1 MVGVEPEEHPM
12 TGRATPPCIVP
23 TFRYRD
29 ADRMIAWLQ
38 QAFGFE
44 LHVRYADDEKVAH
57 AQLTLGSSM
66 IMLGEARDDAYGRMV
81 GAPGDNGGKSVYV
94 AVPDSDAVYRRAK
107 AAGAEIL
114 EEPADQEYGDR
125 RYAAKDPEGHHWFF
139 AQKVKEVAPE
149 AWGAIPA

>member
-1 MVGVEPEEHPM
+1 M
-12 TGRATPPCIVP
+12 TGQTTAPCIFP

-44 LHVRYADDEKVAH
+44 LHVRYADGEKVAH

-94 AVPDSDAVYRRAK
+94 AVPDTDALYRRAK
-107 AAGAEIL
+107 AARAEIL
-114 EEPADQEYGDR
+114 EEPTDRDYGSRDFICR
-125 RYAAKDPEGHHWFF
+125 DPQGNVWCFGTYWPKAHE
-139 AQKVKEVAPE
+139 K
-149 AWGAIPA
+149 PA

>member
-1 MVGVEPEEHPM
+1 M
-12 TGRATPPCIVP
+12 TGQATAPCIFP

-29 ADRMIAWLQ
+29 ADRMIAWLR

-44 LHVRYADDEKVAH
+44 LHARYADGEKVAH

-81 GAPGDNGGKSVYV
+81 GSPGDNGGKSVYV
-94 AVPDSDAVYRRAK
+94 AVPDTDAVYRRAK

-114 EEPADQEYGDR
+114 EEPTDRDYGSRDFICR
-125 RYAAKDPEGHHWFF
+125 DPQGNIWCFGTYWPNAHE
-139 AQKVKEVAPE
+139 K
-149 AWGAIPA
+149 PA